1 MNKTEIEKLILL
13 AVEGSAEASNCLG
26 VYYATDGRDNA
37 QAMKWYLRSA
47 SAGYAEG
54 LWNAGSML
62 VDGEDGV
69 EKDTALGLL
78 LIRLAAD
85 AFQTSACL
93 YLSRCYQLGKF
104 GLPIEK
110 ELASFWQRMAYLP
123 ENFTGYSNSIE
134 LELIN
139 QNIFAKRLIDL

>member
-1 MNKTEIEKLILL
+1 MNKTEIENLILL
-13 AVEGSAEASNCLG
+13 AVKGSAEASNCLG
-26 VYYATDGRDNA
+26 VYYATDGKNNA

-62 VDGEDGV
+62 VDGI

-104 GLPIEK
+104 GLPIEN
-110 ELASFWQRMAYLP
+110 ELASFWDRMAYLP

-139 QNIFAKRLIDL
+139 QNIVAKRFIDL